1 METKIAFVSGAL
13 IDPINGQNR
22 MKGYK
27 EALAENGLSYNEG
40 LVFESEYKFKAG
52 INLAERVRNSG
63 ATAAFV
69 TDDELAIGLLDGML
83 DAGVKVQK
91 NLKSLQAITH
101 CLQKSLVHVYQV
113 LHNLYM
119 ISVPCQCVY

>member
-40 LVFESEYKFKAG
+40 LVLNLN
-52 INLAERVRNSG
+52 INLKQALIWLSVSVIVG
-63 ATAAFV
+63 Q
-69 TDDELAIGLLDGML
+69 LLPL
-83 DAGVKVQK
+83 
-91 NLKSLQAITH
+91 LQMM
-101 CLQKSLVHVYQV
+101 S
-113 LHNLYM
+113 
-119 ISVPCQCVY
+119 